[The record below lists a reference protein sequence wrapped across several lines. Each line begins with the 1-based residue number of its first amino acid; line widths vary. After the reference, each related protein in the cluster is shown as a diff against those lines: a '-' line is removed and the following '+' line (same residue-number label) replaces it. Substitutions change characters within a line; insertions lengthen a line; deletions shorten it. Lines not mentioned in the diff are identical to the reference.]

1 MIAIE
6 LKNVTKN
13 FKDLTAVNDL
23 SVKINRGEYVALL
36 GPNGAGKTTLVEMIE
51 GIQKPDKGEIRILG
65 KVWKDSEQE
74 LKNKLGFS
82 LQETH
87 FIPKLTVEETIKLFS
102 SFYTKTDRASEI
114 LNWTCGKKSNI
125 RRKSFWWTKT
135 KIGIKYCSHPRPRDF
150 NSRRTYNRT

>member
-74 LKNKLGFS
+74 LKNKLG
-82 LQETH
+82 
-87 FIPKLTVEETIKLFS
+87 
-102 SFYTKTDRASEI
+102 
-114 LNWTCGKKSNI
+114 
-125 RRKSFWWTKT
+125 
-135 KIGIKYCSHPRPRDF
+135 
-150 NSRRTYNRT
+150 